1 MIMNDRKNGEP
12 DERTDTEHVETVPTR
27 HRPDEVPAEEDV
39 MSDPALDDRVGSDWV
54 DEGGAAPEGPA
65 TATKEEGQADAPEE
79 FGTEEFGEAG
89 LPKIT
94 LDPPD

>member
-1 MIMNDRKNGEP
+1 MNDRKSGGS
-12 DERTDTEHVETVPTR
+12 DERTDAERTETVPT
-27 HRPDEVPAEEDV
+27 HHSPDEVPAKEDV
-39 MSDPALDDRVGSDWV
+39 LSDPALDDRVGSDWV

-65 TATKEEGQADAPEE
+65 TATKEVEQAEAAKEADA
-79 FGTEEFGEAG
+79 EEFGEAG